1 MPGGNAIAVR
11 DQRFKAIFY
20 SKAASRL
27 YDLEIDEMEEND
39 LSTKS
44 PERLQAFRTL
54 VGDWLGN
61 DEPSVN
67 PEADLND
74 RDYELLKGLGY
85 IE

>member
-1 MPGGNAIAVR
+1 
-11 DQRFKAIFY
+11 
-20 SKAASRL
+20 
-27 YDLEIDEMEEND
+27 MEEND